1 MSEDVD
7 KPAETMG
14 LWDVPYVFNE
24 MAWESRDA
32 IIQWRS
38 EIRELVEKRRLD
50 KMKAAT
56 GEKPDLNSI

>member
-1 MSEDVD
+1 
-7 KPAETMG
+7 MG